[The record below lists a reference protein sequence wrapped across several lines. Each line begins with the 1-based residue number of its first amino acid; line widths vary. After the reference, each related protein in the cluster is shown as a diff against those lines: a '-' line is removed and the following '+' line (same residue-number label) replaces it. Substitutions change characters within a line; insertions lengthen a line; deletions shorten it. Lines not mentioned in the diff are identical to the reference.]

1 MSHSLLS
8 ILLLIAVVFST
19 CQKEELD
26 ADKTPLLEVNGHV
39 LYRENLPQTSLVSQ
53 TRADSANL
61 VDSYIKR
68 WVIDAMMYDY
78 AKKNVQNP
86 HEIERLVEEYRK
98 TLIIQH
104 YQQMLVNQRLEPPT
118 EEQIK
123 AYYDTHSTMFV
134 LEDNIIKGVFVKIPA
149 KTSKMRDLRKLMNEI
164 NDENLEKMEKFC
176 VRNYGTLD
184 YFQDQWIPLAD
195 VLKKMP
201 DASLSEKAAIAASAD
216 VIEREDS
223 VFTYLL
229 RITEY
234 RQTGTEA
241 PYDFADGKI
250 KNILL
255 NQKKMEFMHAFEE
268 DLYKDALKDINYFDA
283 PEEGEILNLKNE

>member
-8 ILLLIAVVFST
+8 ILLLIAIVFST

-26 ADKTPLLEVNGHV
+26 AAKTPLLEVNGHI
-39 LYRENLPQTSLVSQ
+39 LYRENLPQTSAVAQSPV
-53 TRADSANL
+53 DSARL

-68 WVIDAMMYDY
+68 WVTDAMMYDY

-98 TLIIQH
+98 TLMIQH
-104 YQQMLVNQRLEPPT
+104 YQQMLVNQRLEAPSQ
-118 EEQIK
+118 EQIK
-123 AYYDTHSTMFV
+123 AYYDAHSSMFV
-134 LEDNIIKGVFVKIPA
+134 LEDNIMKGVFVKIP
-149 KTSKMRDLRKLMNEI
+149 TRMSKMRDLRKWMNDI

-184 YFQDQWIPLAD
+184 YFHDHWIPLAD

-201 DASLSEKAAIAASAD
+201 DAALSEKAAMAASAD

-241 PYDFADGKI
+241 PFDFADGKI

-255 NQKKMEFMHAFEE
+255 NQKKVEFLHRFEE
-268 DLYKDALKDINYFDA
+268 ELYQDAQKRINYFETPAEDDFF
-283 PEEGEILNLKNE
+283 NF

>member
-1 MSHSLLS
+1 MSQSLLS
-8 ILLLIAVVFST
+8 ILLLIAIVFST

-39 LYRENLPQTSLVSQ
+39 LYRENLPQTSTVAQSK
-53 TRADSANL
+53 TDSANL
-61 VDSYIKR
+61 VDGYIKR

-123 AYYDTHSTMFV
+123 AYYDTHSAMFV
-134 LEDNIIKGVFVKIPA
+134 LEENIIKGVFVKIPA
-149 KTSKMRDLRKLMNEI
+149 KTSKMRDLRKWMNEI

-184 YFQDQWIPLAD
+184 YFHDHWIPLAD

-201 DASLSEKAAIAASAD
+201 DAVLDEKSALAASAD

-223 VFTYLL
+223 VFAYLL

-234 RQTGTEA
+234 RRTGTEA

-255 NQKKMEFMHAFEE
+255 NQKKVEFLHTFEE
-268 DLYKDALKDINYFDA
+268 ELYKDAQKLINYFDT
-283 PEEGEILNLKNE
+283 PQEGEILNLKNE